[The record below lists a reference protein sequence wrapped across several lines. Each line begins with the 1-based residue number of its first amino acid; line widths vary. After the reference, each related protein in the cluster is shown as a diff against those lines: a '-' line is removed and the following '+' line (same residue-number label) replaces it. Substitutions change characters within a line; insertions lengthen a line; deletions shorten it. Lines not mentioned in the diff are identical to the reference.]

1 MKKPD
6 FSLPLVAEIQIQ
18 YKPVF
23 KISERPKIIS
33 SQSAFEIFLN
43 SWNQDLISL
52 QEEFKIM
59 FLNNNN
65 RVLGIYNVSRGGITG
80 TLVDVRILFGT
91 ILKSAATAII
101 LAHNHPSTTLN
112 PSEADKSLTVKIRN
126 AAQFFDIKVLD
137 HLIITP
143 EAYLSF
149 ADEGL
154 LY

>member
-1 MKKPD
+1 MIQSE

-18 YKPVF
+18 YRPTI
-23 KISERPKIIS
+23 KISERAKITS
-33 SQSAFEIFLN
+33 SNFAYELFLN

-59 FLNNNN
+59 LLNNSN
-65 RVLGIYNVSRGGITG
+65 RVLGIYNVSKGGITG

-91 ILKSAATAII
+91 ILKSAATGII
-101 LAHNHPSTTLN
+101 LAHNHPSTTLT
-112 PSEADKSLTVKIRN
+112 PSEADKKLTEKIKN

-143 EAYLSF
+143 DAYLSF

-154 LY
+154 LF

>member
-91 ILKSAATAII
+91 ILKSAATGII

-112 PSEADKSLTVKIRN
+112 PSEADKILTVKIKN

-154 LY
+154 LV